1 MSSSGAGVYR
11 RLLGHVRPFA
21 HLLVAS
27 ILGFAVYAASQVGFT
42 ELLGLT
48 VDTVRAFG
56 DGEDIS
62 RQRILLPV
70 AMVAAVAARGLG
82 AFVGQYFLARAAH
95 GVVHVLRT
103 RLFEGLL
110 TLPVPWLE
118 QGAQGHLV
126 SRATY
131 TVAQVT
137 GASSKALE
145 VVAREGLTVLALTG
159 WMLWMNWRLTLVF
172 LLVAPAIAAV
182 VLLASRRFRR
192 IARRIQTAM
201 GDVTQLASEAVTARR
216 EIRLYGGLEGERARF
231 EAASARNMQQAVK
244 MTATRAVSTPV
255 IQLLVATALAL
266 LVWLI
271 LDPAFL
277 AGMSGGDVVGFVT
290 AAGLLAKPI
299 RQLSQ
304 VNAVIQRGIAAAEDV
319 FAQFDAAP
327 EQDTGTLAPERVQ
340 GHVEFRG
347 VDFAYEAD
355 GPRVLR
361 GIDLDVRPGTVVALV
376 GRSGSGKSTLA
387 SLLPRFREPT
397 AGTVLLDGRPLGD
410 YRLADLRRQI
420 AFVGQDLALFNDT
433 VARNLAYGELSG
445 ASPEAIREAARR
457 AHILDFLDTLPDGL
471 DTLVGEDG
479 VRLSGGQRQRL
490 AIARALLKDAP
501 ILILDEATSALDAET
516 EGHIQAGLA
525 ELMAG
530 RTTLVIAHR
539 LSTIE
544 HADEIVVLDEGR
556 IVERGRHADLLRA
569 GGVYAALRG
578 AADSPADVPGSSP
591 AAPPPAI
598 EGTAA
603 PAGVAAAPRSL
614 EQRIVHS
621 WYSDSR
627 LGDVLAPLG
636 AVTSL
641 VARWRHRTGSG
652 AAAWQAPVP
661 VVVVGNITV
670 GGTGKTPF
678 VLWLADWLGARGWRC
693 GIVARGHGGEA
704 DAWPVAVTPDA
715 DVRAVGDEALLLR
728 RRSGR
733 PVVVDPDRAA
743 AVRALLEAHADV
755 DVVLSDDGLQHH
767 GLGRDLEIA
776 LLDGARGLGNGR
788 CLPAGP
794 LREPVERLETV
805 DLLVSNGP
813 LRAPE
818 SERPHETFDLVPTA
832 ILDLSGGER
841 EPGAHGLP
849 QAVHGVAG
857 IGHPERFFGTLSD
870 LGFEVTPH
878 AFDDHAP
885 IPAADLDFGDERPIL
900 CTEKDAVRLEG
911 LLAAPEHRAL
921 AARVFVLR
929 VEVRPSDGLQRALAR
944 RFSALEA
951 ARSLEVR

>member
-1 MSSSGAGVYR
+1 MSSPGAGVYR

-27 ILGFAVYAASQVGFT
+27 ILGFAVYAGSQVGFT

-56 DGEDIS
+56 DGEDIT
-62 RQRILLPV
+62 RERVLLPL

-95 GVVHVLRT
+95 GVVHALRT

-126 SRATY
+126 SRTTY

-145 VVAREGLTVLALTG
+145 VVAREGLTVLALTA
-159 WMLWMNWRLTLVF
+159 WMLWMNWRLTLAF

-192 IARRIQTAM
+192 IARRIQDAM
-201 GDVTQLASEAVTARR
+201 GDVTQLASEAVAARR
-216 EIRLYGGLEGERARF
+216 EIRLYGGAESERARF
-231 EAASARNMQQAVK
+231 EAASERNMRQAVK
-244 MTATRAVSTPV
+244 MTATRAISTPV
-255 IQLLVATALAL
+255 IQLLVAGALAL

-290 AAGLLAKPI
+290 AAGLLARPI

-319 FAQFDAAP
+319 FDQFDAAP
-327 EQDTGTLAPERVQ
+327 ERDAGTLAPERVA
-340 GHVEFRG
+340 GHLEFRG

-355 GPRVLR
+355 GPAVLQ
-361 GIDLDVRPGTVVALV
+361 GIDLEVRPGTVVALV

-397 AGTVLLDGRPLGD
+397 AGSILLDGHPLD
-410 YRLADLRRQI
+410 AYRLADLRRQI
-420 AFVGQDLALFNDT
+420 AFVGQDLVLFDDS
-433 VARNLAYGELSG
+433 VERNLAYGELAG
-445 ASPEAIREAARR
+445 ASPEALRDAARR
-457 AHILDFLDTLPDGL
+457 AHALEFLEALPDGL
-471 DTLVGEDG
+471 RTRVGDDG
-479 VRLSGGQRQRL
+479 MRLSGGQRQRL

-501 ILILDEATSALDAET
+501 ILILDEATSALDAES
-516 EGHIQAGLA
+516 EAHIQAGLA
-525 ELMAG
+525 ELMEG

-544 HADEIVVLDEGR
+544 HADEIVVLDAGR
-556 IVERGRHADLLRA
+556 IVERGSHAELSAA
-569 GGVYAALRG
+569 GGAYAALRG
-578 AADSPADVPGSSP
+578 GADGEGAE
-591 AAPPPAI
+591 AAPPGASD
-598 EGTAA
+598 A
-603 PAGVAAAPRSL
+603 PPAAAADPAPRTL
-614 EQRIVHS
+614 EQRVVRS

-641 VARWRHRTGSG
+641 VARWRRRGGRGASG
-652 AAAWQAPVP
+652 WQAPVP

-678 VLWLADWLGARGWRC
+678 VLWLARWLADRGWRP
-693 GIVARGHGGEA
+693 GIVARGHRGEA
-704 DAWPVAVTPDA
+704 DAWPVAVTGDSE
-715 DVRAVGDEALLLR
+715 VRAVGDEALLLR
-728 RRSGR
+728 RRSGL
-733 PVVVDPDRAA
+733 PVFVDPDRAA
-743 AVRALLEAHADV
+743 AVRALLEAHEDV

-776 LLDGARGLGNGR
+776 LLDGTRGLGNGR

-805 DLLVSNGP
+805 DLVVSNGV

-818 SERPHETFDLVPTA
+818 CERPHETFELAPSALLAPDGRL
-832 ILDLSGGER
+832 LDPR
-841 EPGAHGLP
+841 QHGLP
-849 QAVHGVAG
+849 RAVHGVAG
-857 IGHPERFFGTLSD
+857 IGHPERFFATLAG
-870 LGFEVTPH
+870 LGFDVMPH
-878 AFDDHAP
+878 PFDDHAT
-885 IPAADLDFGDERPIL
+885 ITAADLDFGDDRPIL
-900 CTEKDAVRLEG
+900 CTEKDAVRLERV
-911 LLAAPEHRAL
+911 LAASDHGAL
-921 AARVFVLR
+921 AARLFVLR
-929 VEVRPSDGLQRALAR
+929 VEVRPTDALQRALAR